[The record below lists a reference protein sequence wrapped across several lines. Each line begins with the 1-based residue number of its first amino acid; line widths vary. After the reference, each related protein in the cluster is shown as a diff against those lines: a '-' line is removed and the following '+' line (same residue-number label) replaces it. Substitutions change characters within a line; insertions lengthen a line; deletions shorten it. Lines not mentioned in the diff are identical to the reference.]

1 MEKECE
7 QEIGCRAKEFERV
20 VYYILCCLNCNGSL
34 ESKLECVDFVISL
47 SCHDIIVLSECW
59 ININSVL
66 NLEGYECVTK
76 CRRRRK
82 RGKRDSWGMCVFVK
96 REILSGVTEIDWD
109 FEDGLLFL
117 LEAKFFNFPEN
128 VYLI

>member
-1 MEKECE
+1 M
-7 QEIGCRAKEFERV
+7 
-20 VYYILCCLNCNGSL
+20 
-34 ESKLECVDFVISL
+34 
-47 SCHDIIVLSECW
+47 LSECW

-66 NLEGYECVTK
+66 NFEGYECVTK

-96 REILSGVTEIDWD
+96 REILSGVRSTEIDWD

>member
-1 MEKECE
+1 MS
-7 QEIGCRAKEFERV
+7 
-20 VYYILCCLNCNGSL
+20 LNCNGSL
-34 ESKLECVDFVISL
+34 ESKLECIDFVNSL

-59 ININSVL
+59 INRNSVL

-82 RGKRDSWGMCVFVK
+82 RAKRDSGGMCVFVK
-96 REILSGVTEIDWD
+96 REIWSGVTEIDWD